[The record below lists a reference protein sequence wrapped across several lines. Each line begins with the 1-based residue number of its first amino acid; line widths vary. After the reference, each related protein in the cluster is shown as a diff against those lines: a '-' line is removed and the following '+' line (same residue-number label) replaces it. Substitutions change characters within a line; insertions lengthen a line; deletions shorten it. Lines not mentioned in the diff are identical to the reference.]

1 MDIYIYISKTRF
13 FIKDWIQSI
22 DMISTQVLLDL
33 IVAFKGN
40 NPSSVDD
47 AIKQLIENAE
57 KRKHHKLAKSLRELY
72 AKPNSHSGN
81 LAQTSSVPLIV
92 NDESDL
98 FEIRHSKINL
108 DNIVLSETNK
118 RILLEIID
126 NYKNKEVLR
135 THGLTNDSRLILH
148 GPPGTGK
155 TLSAYV
161 IAGELGIPV
170 VHVYLDSLVSSYLGE
185 TGKNLKQIFQCASKQ
200 QCVLLLDEFDAIAKH
215 RDDGQELGELKRV
228 VTVLLQNIDELN
240 PDTVL
245 IAATNHHHL
254 LDPAVWRRFDY
265 SIKMDVLDS
274 APRKIFI
281 AEQLDG
287 KKVDLNLLTS
297 LTEGLSGAVIKQVIN
312 RSLRQELI
320 GKSAQDFQK
329 DIVINFLTIYSKD
342 KKNKDNELIKKA
354 VKFLREKDKTCTY
367 DELER
372 LTGVPSSTLH
382 YLHTK

>member
-1 MDIYIYISKTRF
+1 
-13 FIKDWIQSI
+13 
-22 DMISTQVLLDL
+22 MISTQVLLDL